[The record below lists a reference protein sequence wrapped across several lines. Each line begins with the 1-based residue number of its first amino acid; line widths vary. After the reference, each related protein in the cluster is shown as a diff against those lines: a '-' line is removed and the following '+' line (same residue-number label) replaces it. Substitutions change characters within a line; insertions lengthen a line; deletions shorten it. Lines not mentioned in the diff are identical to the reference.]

1 MQIYKCACASLIIL
15 SLILINVTKVIQH
28 SVEISGFFVIQ
39 VLREINFGEL
49 RSAETAVLA
58 ILGALNIV
66 DLGHF
71 SLQQVPIFTQI

>member
-1 MQIYKCACASLIIL
+1 M
-15 SLILINVTKVIQH
+15 
-28 SVEISGFFVIQ
+28 EISGFFVIQ